1 VDEDTGKAGQRIRYG
16 FYSLSMSP
24 YVIPLSD
31 IEQSLRERLA
41 KVGRQL
47 YADGLTHDA
56 SGNISARVPGTDTC
70 LIKPTGYRF
79 CDLVPE
85 HFLLV
90 DINTREVLKGTAK
103 PSIETPFH
111 TKLYLQWPEAG
122 GVVHIHPKYCTIL
135 SILGQEIVP
144 MGLELYNAPALAKG
158 IPISKFAPPG
168 SEELANNM
176 VAAMKEHVACLMPH
190 HGSTTI
196 GKSMEE
202 AAQNAKVLEMLAQ
215 LHYDVMLVGE
225 PDPLPKSMLDMLVK
239 RAADKGLLV

>member
-1 VDEDTGKAGQRIRYG
+1 
-16 FYSLSMSP
+16 
-24 YVIPLSD
+24 VIPLSD
-31 IEQSLRERLA
+31 LEQSLRERLS

-70 LIKPTGYRF
+70 LIKPTGSRF

-111 TKLYLQWPEAG
+111 TKLYLQWPDAG

-135 SILGQEIVP
+135 ATLGIEIVP

-158 IPISKFAPPG
+158 VPISKFAAPG
-168 SEELANNM
+168 SEELADNM
-176 VAAMKEHVACLMPH
+176 VAAMREHVACLMPH

-196 GKSMEE
+196 GKSIEE
-202 AAQNAKVLEMLAQ
+202 AAQNAKILEMLAQ
-215 LHYDVMLVGE
+215 LHYDVMLVGKPE
-225 PDPLPKSMLDMLVK
+225 SLPQSMLDMLVK
-239 RAADKGLLV
+239 RATDKGLLV